1 MLKHDGD
8 NLYNFFVDKYIN
20 ITKRERIE
28 ELKNNVNAL
37 KLENKIDEALVIV
50 DEIKIKKS
58 ELEKLEKIEN
68 ELQQEGDVKIMENK
82 VLENKE
88 LLNNEQPR
96 GNILFLDSSPS
107 EEMKKKKSVRFYKF
121 LSEENIW

>member
-1 MLKHDGD
+1 M
-8 NLYNFFVDKYIN
+8 
-20 ITKRERIE
+20 TKIDELNREIE

-68 ELQQEGDVKIMENK
+68 ELKYPGTIK
-82 VLENKE
+82 VTVIRET
-88 LLNNEQPR
+88 R
-96 GNILFLDSSPS
+96 CT
-107 EEMKKKKSVRFYKF
+107 EEAK
-121 LSEENIW
+121 